1 MLIVGLG
8 NPGSKYEKNKHN
20 VGWMQL
26 KRFAQKAHLSFTLDK
41 KHKAEVARGSY
52 QGKTITLVMPLT
64 YMNLS
69 GESVLSIAEYYK
81 YSPEEILVIYDDK
94 DFDLGNF
101 KIKVGGSS
109 AGHNGIKSLISCL
122 KTDKFIRFRIGIG
135 PKPKEFEMANFVL
148 SDFSKEDLKILDLL
162 FDKGVEAIE
171 TVIFQGLENA
181 MQLYNRKS

>member
-26 KRFAQKAHLSFTLDK
+26 KRFADKAGLSFSLDK

-52 QGKTITLVMPLT
+52 QGKTLTLVMPLT

-69 GESVLSIAEYYK
+69 GESVLSVADYYK
-81 YSPEEILVIYDDK
+81 YSPEDVIVIYDDK
-94 DFDLGNF
+94 DFDLGSF

-109 AGHNGIKSLISCL
+109 AGHNGIKSLISSL
-122 KTDKFIRFRIGIG
+122 KTEKFIRFRIGIG

-148 SDFSKEDLKILDLL
+148 SDFSKKELDILDPL

-171 TVIFQGLENA
+171 TILFQGLEKA
-181 MQLYNRKS
+181 MQLYNQKK